1 MLISNFCGNQGMKKK
16 VKDEEQDFQ
25 RFISVCMCRYV
36 SRNDRLEKGGRQLPI
51 SGWQVSY
58 FNL

>member
-1 MLISNFCGNQGMKKK
+1 MVEKGLMLISNFCGNQGMKKK

-36 SRNDRLEKGGRQLPI
+36 YRNDRLEKGGDSDL
-51 SGWQVSY
+51 
-58 FNL
+58 